1 MMLKLTRKV
10 SLFARNHKIHPNKPP
25 ILYPNLIG
33 MPEPRIKPKWTS
45 EFLERFSHRKMEI
58 QNFWYPYKHRR
69 GFKIYDAHRSTGG
82 YSVFLTPSTTQER
95 IQNFWS
101 PQGHSKK
108 FRISDP
114 PNNTGKNSEFLIP
127 PITQAKLQ
135 NFWSPQEQSIKN
147 KAQGWRD
154 RDSLELWSRIK
165 WWPEKILAWSRN
177 FTLDI
182 SDTSACSAPPIVL

>member
-1 MMLKLTRKV
+1 MTTKFQRLFLQFTLNVKMMLKLTRKV

-33 MPEPRIKPKWTS
+33 MPEPRIKPKWSS

-82 YSVFLTPSTTQER
+82 DSGFLTPSTTQER
-95 IQNFWS
+95 IQNFLS

-114 PNNTGKNSEFLIP
+114 PNSTGKTSEFLIKMVKVQHQHVP
-127 PITQAKLQ
+127 WLV
-135 NFWSPQEQSIKN
+135 
-147 KAQGWRD
+147 
-154 RDSLELWSRIK
+154 RIENCVI
-165 WWPEKILAWSRN
+165 W
-177 FTLDI
+177 
-182 SDTSACSAPPIVL
+182 